1 VYGVVQHRAGS
12 WTDRVVTSAE
22 PSPVDAALGAALA
35 NEHAVIYGYGI
46 VSARCAPE
54 VNILVSSA
62 LNQHRRRRDQVI
74 SMLTG
79 RKATAPV
86 AAAGYQL
93 PMPVDTPGDADRLA
107 ARMEHDTEVA
117 WRAFV
122 EQAQSSEDRTFG
134 VTALTQSA
142 VLAARWKQQL
152 GEWPI
157 TTALPGAD

>member
-1 VYGVVQHRAGS
+1 M
-12 WTDRVVTSAE
+12 TSAE
-22 PSPVDAALGAALA
+22 PSPANSALCAALA
-35 NEHAVIYGYGI
+35 NEHAVVYGYGI

-54 VNILVSSA
+54 VNALVSSA
-62 LNQHRRRRDQVI
+62 INQHRQRRDQVV
-74 SMLTG
+74 SMLAG
-79 RKATAPV
+79 RKVAAPV

-93 PMPVDTPGDADRLA
+93 PMPVDKPTDAARLA
-107 ARMEHDTEVA
+107 ARMEKDTEAA

-152 GEWPI
+152 GDWPI
-157 TTALPGAD
+157 TTAFPGAD